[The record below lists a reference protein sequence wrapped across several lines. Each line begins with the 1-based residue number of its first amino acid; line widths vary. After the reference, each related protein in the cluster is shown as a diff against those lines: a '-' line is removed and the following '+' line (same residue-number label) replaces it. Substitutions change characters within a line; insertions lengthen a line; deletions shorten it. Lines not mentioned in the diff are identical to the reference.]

1 MNTESIIASATSTA
15 FGKPLVNNV
24 LRSIISEAIVDA
36 ALDDNWTWCS
46 ADWAGIDFQHAD
58 GTRLEVKQSAALQ
71 SWQNA
76 DKKPSQS
83 RFDIARRSGF
93 WESSITWIPTP
104 GRNADIYV
112 FAYHPVTDDA
122 VADHRDPSQWLF
134 YVVEESG
141 LPRVAKTISLAAV
154 RKLVDPVGVDE
165 LNKTVFILIKAARC
179 AWAEGDIEIVGA

>member
-1 MNTESIIASATSTA
+1 MNTETIIASATAAA

-36 ALDDNWTWCS
+36 ALDENWTWCS
-46 ADWAGIDFQHAD
+46 ADWAGFDFQHKD

-76 DKKPSQS
+76 GKKPSQS

-93 WESSITWIPTP
+93 WESGTTWIPRP

-112 FAYHPVTDDA
+112 FAYHPVIDA
-122 VADHRDPSQWLF
+122 TVADHRDPHQWQF
-134 YVVEESG
+134 YVVNEER
-141 LPRVAKTISLAAV
+141 LAPKAKTISLSAV
-154 RKLVDPVGVDE
+154 RRLVDPVGADK
-165 LNKTVFILIKAARC
+165 LNDAVFKFTKAARFT
-179 AWAEGDIEIVGA
+179 WTEGDVEMIET